1 VADKPLFEPRAV
13 APPRRRRPANTE
25 PTGRGWTDASLAE
38 LGLAEGDTVRFRRST
53 DGSWKQATVERRE
66 KDGSLG
72 LRDVKGAARA
82 VPIDQ
87 VQVRRHGPKGGLRWI
102 GLADQATADEQLRLL

>member
-1 VADKPLFEPRAV
+1 MPDQPLFEPRRV
-13 APPRRRRPANTE
+13 PPVRRRRPANAE
-25 PTGRGWTDASLAE
+25 PTGRAWTDASLAE
-38 LGLAEGDTVRFRRST
+38 LGLAEGDVVRFRRST
-53 DGSWKQATVERRE
+53 DSSWKQATVERRE

-72 LRDVKGAARA
+72 LRDAKGAARA

-87 VQVRRHGPKGGLRWI
+87 VQVRRRGPKGGMRWV